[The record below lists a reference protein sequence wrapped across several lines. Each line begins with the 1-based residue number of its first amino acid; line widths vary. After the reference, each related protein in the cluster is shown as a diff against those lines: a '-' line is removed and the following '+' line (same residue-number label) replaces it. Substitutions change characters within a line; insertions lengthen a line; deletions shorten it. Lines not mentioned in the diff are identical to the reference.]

1 MLGKRKRK
9 CFECGNAD
17 ETTRTF
23 PANSRTTLQK
33 QWLDR
38 LGLNGPETIKKY
50 EEYREKLTKGVDIRW
65 CTKHFIAGET
75 LPIDLR
81 SKPLLVTTHL
91 REELQPQRLNERYRN
106 PIVCTTPVASDNE
119 MDMDEMGLSTPPRQ
133 SPIRSSSFPLL
144 DPNDNLNDDYMNILP
159 KRFKKEASIRVENQ
173 LFEENT
179 ISQESQGSQLS
190 EYTPSQDV
198 NHVSEEDTD
207 YSDNEGNYEEGEA
220 VKKKKKKYR
229 LVGEDQLRS
238 LFRRCQECG
247 EVIDSSSLTIR
258 SEGSACVVEFDCSN
272 LSCKA
277 GNWKS
282 QERIGKGRSTVFEG
296 NQEISI
302 GAFIS
307 GVPIPR
313 LVDFAKLLGIGF
325 PSERTMRRMIRDIGC
340 PAIENVFHE
349 CQKEVRTM
357 AKNVAK
363 PDGIAVS
370 IDGQYDHP
378 GFNATNCKVTV
389 LDANL
394 KVVLAASSLNKKEAE
409 IDGKSIRMESVGALR
424 AMRELVADVCVTDQN
439 AMVDKK
445 LREHPDTASI
455 EGAYDWWH
463 VQKPLKKIWRT
474 EMKSSPILS
483 QLYSPFFNHLF
494 YCHKKYDDMSDRPKA
509 LELVRSYLN
518 HVQGKH
524 TWKKGGD
531 FVHVFKCDHE
541 ALKRKKKGEPAR
553 PKLKADSEEFKTIKK
568 MLYSKTFEKA
578 FLKSS
583 PLIDTALNENFH
595 ALSLISPFFY
605 DIKMKLS
612 ILHYNSLIMEEQ
624 QGQREEKRAFVLH
637 RPGRVALSVKR
648 KRDSGKHEWKNQIL
662 KECVEAR
669 ANLEEGRFM
678 ERIGMPEDYVFDE
691 LMEWENAQSGEDDEE
706 GEEDEEEYGE
716 DEEEWSERSL
726 QL

>member
-1 MLGKRKRK
+1 MCSRNTECYNFTRCSFSITIIIIQRMLGKRKRK
-9 CFECGNAD
+9 CFECGHAD

-50 EEYREKLTKGVDIRW
+50 EEYREKLAKGVDIRW

-133 SPIRSSSFPLL
+133 SPIRSSSCPLL
-144 DPNDNLNDDYMNILP
+144 DPNLNDDYMSILP

-173 LFEENT
+173 LFEDNT

-220 VKKKKKKYR
+220 VKKKKKKKKYR

-282 QERIGKGRSTVFEG
+282 QERIGIGRSTVFEG

-307 GVPIPR
+307 GVPIPVRKISAAEKNTLQR
-313 LVDFAKLLGIGF
+313 LADFAKLLGIGF

-424 AMRELVADVCVTDQN
+424 AMRELVADGFNIKVRVTDQN

-524 TWKKGGD
+524 TWKK
-531 FVHVFKCDHE
+531 
-541 ALKRKKKGEPAR
+541 L
-553 PKLKADSEEFKTIKK
+553 
-568 MLYSKTFEKA
+568 
-578 FLKSS
+578 
-583 PLIDTALNENFH
+583 PLLLRYQDE
-595 ALSLISPFFY
+595 
-605 DIKMKLS
+605 
-612 ILHYNSLIMEEQ
+612 
-624 QGQREEKRAFVLH
+624 
-637 RPGRVALSVKR
+637 
-648 KRDSGKHEWKNQIL
+648 
-662 KECVEAR
+662 VEH
-669 ANLEEGRFM
+669 LT
-678 ERIGMPEDYVFDE
+678 
-691 LMEWENAQSGEDDEE
+691 L
-706 GEEDEEEYGE
+706 
-716 DEEEWSERSL
+716 
-726 QL
+726 

>member
-1 MLGKRKRK
+1 
-9 CFECGNAD
+9 
-17 ETTRTF
+17 
-23 PANSRTTLQK
+23 
-33 QWLDR
+33 
-38 LGLNGPETIKKY
+38 
-50 EEYREKLTKGVDIRW
+50 
-65 CTKHFIAGET
+65 
-75 LPIDLR
+75 
-81 SKPLLVTTHL
+81 
-91 REELQPQRLNERYRN
+91 
-106 PIVCTTPVASDNE
+106 

-220 VKKKKKKYR
+220 VKKKKKKNKYR
-229 LVGEDQLRS
+229 LLGEDQLRS

-247 EVIDSSSLTIR
+247 E
-258 SEGSACVVEFDCSN
+258 
-272 LSCKA
+272 
-277 GNWKS
+277 
-282 QERIGKGRSTVFEG
+282 
-296 NQEISI
+296 
-302 GAFIS
+302 
-307 GVPIPR
+307 R

-325 PSERTMRRMIRDIGC
+325 PSEHTMRRMIRDIGC
-340 PAIENVFHE
+340 PAIEN
-349 CQKEVRTM
+349 
-357 AKNVAK
+357 

-424 AMRELVADVCVTDQN
+424 AIRELVADGFNIKVRVTDQN

-524 TWKKGGD
+524 TWKK
-531 FVHVFKCDHE
+531 
-541 ALKRKKKGEPAR
+541 
-553 PKLKADSEEFKTIKK
+553 
-568 MLYSKTFEKA
+568 
-578 FLKSS
+578 
-583 PLIDTALNENFH
+583 
-595 ALSLISPFFY
+595 
-605 DIKMKLS
+605 
-612 ILHYNSLIMEEQ
+612 
-624 QGQREEKRAFVLH
+624 
-637 RPGRVALSVKR
+637 
-648 KRDSGKHEWKNQIL
+648 IL